1 VVVIQ
6 LHGSF
11 GKVTIFNIYDDS
23 TKREVL
29 PALATYLETEIRT
42 IRPTLQDHII
52 LLGDFNAHH
61 FLWEEAR
68 NAHLC
73 TPPEAQEVAQRIIE
87 LLVDRDLQMA
97 LPKDKPTLQST
108 SSGNWTRPDNVF
120 CTAHTLDSFTLCD
133 TAPRRRPPCT
143 DHVPILSS
151 LDLNIPCTTTT
162 TTFNF
167 RDVDWK
173 EFRDRLNTHL
183 ADIPEPMPITS
194 EAQFQAA
201 AAKLITAI
209 QQTIEDKTP
218 RTKPSPHAKRWWT
231 RELSQMI
238 KHKDKLSDSS
248 YKMRGLPNHPVH
260 EEHRKYR
267 NLVTETI
274 RKTKKEHWISYLEDL
289 NQQDVYTAS
298 RYATSPP
305 GDGGRTSIPTLKSK
319 NMRGETIEVT
329 SNEDKSKTLAQAFF
343 PPPPPTSTVPQD
355 FDYPDPITPF
365 SPITNEQIERAITKT
380 SSYKAPG
387 PDGICNIVF
396 KRSTE
401 ILTPYLKHL
410 FNAVF
415 TLNTYV
421 DSWKEFTTVVL

>member
-1 VVVIQ
+1 MSNTPDNQSVRLRIWQENLNKSDIAQHCILSGPITAKDFDIVAIQEPCIDDLGNTKATPDWNIIYPTHRYTHCSRSRTVTLIHKRISTNNWRQLPFPSPDVVVIQ
-6 LHGSF
+6 LHGPF
-11 GKVTIFNIYDDS
+11 GKATIINIYDDS

-87 LLVDRDLQMA
+87 LLADRDLQMA

-120 CTAHTLDSFTLCD
+120 CTAHTLELFTLCD

-143 DHVPILSS
+143 DHVPILST
-151 LDLNIPCTTTT
+151 LDLDIPRTTTT
-162 TTFNF
+162 TTYNF

-209 QQTIEDKTP
+209 QRTIEDKTP

-231 RELSQMI
+231 RCGELPIVGQI
-238 KHKDKLSDSS
+238 FLSIP
-248 YKMRGLPNHPVH
+248 M
-260 EEHRKYR
+260 
-267 NLVTETI
+267 
-274 RKTKKEHWISYLEDL
+274 ISY
-289 NQQDVYTAS
+289 V
-298 RYATSPP
+298 
-305 GDGGRTSIPTLKSK
+305 
-319 NMRGETIEVT
+319 
-329 SNEDKSKTLAQAFF
+329 
-343 PPPPPTSTVPQD
+343 
-355 FDYPDPITPF
+355 
-365 SPITNEQIERAITKT
+365 
-380 SSYKAPG
+380 
-387 PDGICNIVF
+387 
-396 KRSTE
+396 
-401 ILTPYLKHL
+401 ILTIPLHSPS
-410 FNAVF
+410 FPV
-415 TLNTYV
+415 
-421 DSWKEFTTVVL
+421 